1 MIPIRRKYLKKY
13 QVWLFFMCLYF
24 NVNAQDTTAI
34 VKDFN
39 KVLAFAVQPYLYYKS
54 TTKMEATP
62 LLQTEDTVT
71 IKGEYYKNETNIYS
85 TNSIEDI
92 YLEDSFYVEINH
104 NRKTIIIRKVDV
116 ATKVKMNQLPLDDK
130 TMQDLFRKNYT
141 VSRNEINKNTG
152 KINFETV
159 QKPDSLSTIT
169 MLIGLEYD
177 TKMYLPVK
185 LIMSVVAKQQIEEE
199 NVQELQNQGTV
210 TKDLIQKEGDIVFM
224 KRIQKMTMSFESIDN
239 SKQKVAQMPSWKT
252 ELFYDIKTND
262 FTVKNLKYTDYEI
275 TRSF

>member
-1 MIPIRRKYLKKY
+1 MI
-13 QVWLFFMCLYF
+13 VLFNRCFKRLGLLLLLLV
-24 NVNAQDTTAI
+24 NNKSINAQDTTAM
-34 VKDFN
+34 VKDLN
-39 KVLAFAVQPYLYYKS
+39 RVLAFAVQPYLYYKS

-62 LLQTEDTVT
+62 ILQPEDTAT
-71 IKGEYYKNETNIYS
+71 IKSEYYKNGTNIYS

-116 ATKVKMNQLPLDDK
+116 ATKVKMNQLPLDNK
-130 TMQDLFRKNYT
+130 IMQDLFRKNYT
-141 VSRNEINKNTG
+141 ISRNEINKNTG
-152 KINFETV
+152 KINFESV

-177 TKMYLPVK
+177 TKMYLPIK

-210 TKDLIQKEGDIVFM
+210 TKDLIQKEGDRVFM
-224 KRIQKMTMSFESIDN
+224 NRKQKMTMSFDGLDN

-252 ELFYDIKTND
+252 ELFYDKKTND